1 MFSDESRQNASNDS
15 ESQVCTAAVIGLV
28 CIILQKYKMTVI
40 DKHSLLFREYRDE
53 MQNTHSDIK
62 IFLSFYVLTKRSM
75 LPVSIHR
82 LL

>member
-1 MFSDESRQNASNDS
+1 VFSDESRQNASNDS
-15 ESQVCTAAVIGLV
+15 ESQVCTAAVGLV
-28 CIILQKYKMTVI
+28 CIILQKYKKTVI
-40 DKHSLLFREYRDE
+40 DKHSLLFREYRNE